1 MIINYEKLNKELS
14 NSGTQNF
21 LGSVEKEI
29 KSIESLLLNNINSIE
44 LLKFQNL
51 NIELAIVLNVKDH
64 PDSKYTK
71 LWVLTIEKEN
81 GERIE
86 MLCNLKTELQVEQML
101 HKKIM
106 IVTGLPEKVIGNV
119 KSNAMF
125 FRFVT
130 RF

>member
-1 MIINYEKLNKELS
+1 MIINFEKIGKELNKQ
-14 NSGTQNF
+14 GIQNF
-21 LGSVEKEI
+21 LGSPEKELM
-29 KSIESLLLNNINSIE
+29 SIESLLLNNIDPIG
-44 LLKFQNL
+44 LLKHHNL
-51 NIELAIVLNVKDH
+51 NIELAVVLNVNNH

-71 LWVLTIEKEN
+71 LWVLTVEKEN

-86 MLCNLKTELQVEQML
+86 MLCNLKTEMQVNDML